1 VLLVRLAS
9 AISRK
14 LVEDKTRRLK
24 SERIT
29 DKADVR
35 ALSNTEFSSELNTIF
50 LLLLRGIGSYASETN

>member
-1 VLLVRLAS
+1 MLVRFAS

-14 LVEDKTRRLK
+14 PVEYETRRLK

-35 ALSNTEFSSELNTIF
+35 ALSNPEFSCELNTIF
-50 LLLLRGIGSYASETN
+50 LHSLPGFGNDASETY